1 MWIAA
6 SAGMMDPF
14 FVFHSGR
21 ARLILDSFLRPIAAL
36 FSFD

>member
-6 SAGMMDPF
+6 SAGMMDLF
-14 FVFHSGR
+14 FVFHSGG
-21 ARLILDSFLRPIAAL
+21 ARLILDSFLRPIAVL